1 MRAARQASPVRV
13 VVASALVLALS
24 GPGQTAGI
32 SVFVDHVIADL
43 DVSRSAVS
51 LAYMAGTLAG
61 ALALPWLGRAVDRF
75 GVRPVLGGVAL
86 GFGGFLVLLACVQEL
101 VGLTAGFV
109 GVRALGQG
117 GMSLVATTAVAISVT
132 RNRGFL
138 LGLTTSA
145 GTAGISLFPLFAERL
160 VALLG
165 WRHTLAAEAVLIWV
179 VVLPLAL
186 WGLRGVA
193 RAAGTAPRS
202 GPGPEADPGPEA
214 ESGPEAGSGEPAA
227 PPEPRWPLRDIV
239 RTSVFWA
246 MAGGVACSGLVVTA
260 VFFHQIALLGEQGLT
275 PTQAAANFL
284 PQTVAG
290 LGAALLFGSAADR
303 FSPKVLMC
311 AAMALQALA
320 LALLPLVAPGLGA
333 LLYGMALGAAASGA
347 RAVENAALPFY
358 FGTANLG
365 SLRGL
370 TQAVAVASTAV
381 GPILLSLAHGWAGSY
396 RPGVLGLALI
406 CALMAVAVCFA
417 RRPVPP
423 GDRANA
429 TAAGWRRARKG

>member
-1 MRAARQASPVRV
+1 MRPTGSLARAAPSPARV

-24 GPGQTAGI
+24 GPGQTAGV

-43 DVSRSAVS
+43 DISRSAVS
-51 LAYMAGTLAG
+51 LAYMVGTLSG

-75 GVRPVLGGVAL
+75 GVQRVLAAVAL
-86 GFGGFLVLLACVQEL
+86 GFGGFLVLLACVQGL

-117 GMSLVATTAVAISVT
+117 GMSLIASTAVAISVT
-132 RNRGFL
+132 RNRGAL

-145 GTAGISLFPLFAERL
+145 GSAGISLFPLIAEQ
-160 VALLG
+160 VVSVLG
-165 WRHTLAAEAVLIWV
+165 WRYTFAAEALLIWV
-179 VVLPLAL
+179 VVLPLAF
-186 WGLRGVA
+186 WGLRGVT
-193 RAAGTAPRS
+193 RV
-202 GPGPEADPGPEA
+202 PERTEEA
-214 ESGPEAGSGEPAA
+214 EAPDGAEETQRGGKPAHAEPAA
-227 PPEPRWPLRDIV
+227 PPEPEWPLRAIV

-246 MAGGVACSGLVVTA
+246 LAGAVACSGLVSTA
-260 VFFHQIALLGEQGLT
+260 VFFHQIAVLGEQGLT

-290 LGAALLFGSAADR
+290 LGSALLFGSAADR
-303 FSPKVLMC
+303 LSPKMLMC
-311 AAMALQALA
+311 AAMAMHALA
-320 LALLPLVAPGLGA
+320 LTLLPLVSPGLGA
-333 LLYGMALGAAASGA
+333 VLYGVALGAAASGA

-365 SLRGL
+365 SLRGV
-370 TQAVAVASTAV
+370 TQSVAVASTAV

-396 RPGVLGLALI
+396 RPGILGLALL

-417 RRPVPP
+417 RRPVSPRQRASGAGHPP
-423 GDRANA
+423 P
-429 TAAGWRRARKG
+429 